1 MKIYLAT
8 ITVCVLFLTGCSH
21 DTKTS
26 NIDQTDL
33 QKQQIVLK
41 RNKKKWRQQTK
52 QVAHSTLSTQK
63 IISKKN
69 LSLNQ
74 IKKNSDFLIQGTVID
89 FSRSNKESTTASIY
103 VNHIISGSEDI
114 LGKNIDIKLPGGI
127 EKNVYYQSM
136 QCPLPK
142 LGQKIILR
150 LNKKH
155 NEYEVLAPN
164 SNIWI
169 EENHE
174 FVLNNKKIRQ
184 ENILKEITKQ
194 LNQAIPYRYTDLC

>member
-8 ITVCVLFLTGCSH
+8 ITVCALFLTGCSH
-21 DTKTS
+21 NSKTS

-41 RNKKKWRQQTK
+41 RNKKKWHQQTK

-63 IISKKN
+63 IIPKKN

-74 IKKNSDFLIQGTVID
+74 LKKNSDFLIQGTVID
-89 FSRSNKESTTASIY
+89 FSHSSKKSTKASIY

-127 EKNVYYQSM
+127 DQNVYYRST

-150 LNKKH
+150 LDKTH
-155 NEYEVLAPN
+155 NEYRVLAPN
-164 SNIWI
+164 SNIWV
-169 EENHE
+169 EKDHE
-174 FVLNNKKIRQ
+174 FVLNNQTIRQ
-184 ENILKEITKQ
+184 EPCLKEITEQ

>member
-8 ITVCVLFLTGCSH
+8 ITVCALFLTGCSH
-21 DTKTS
+21 KTS
-26 NIDQTDL
+26 YIDQTDL

-41 RNKKKWRQQTK
+41 RNKRKWRQQTK
-52 QVAHSTLSTQK
+52 QVAYSTSSDQETNLP
-63 IISKKN
+63 KN
-69 LSLNQ
+69 LSLTQ
-74 IKKNSDFLIQGTVID
+74 LKKKSDFLIQGTVID
-89 FSRSNKESTTASIY
+89 FTHSNKESTATSIY

-127 EKNVYYQSM
+127 EQNVYYQSL

-142 LGQKIILR
+142 LGQKVILR
-150 LNKKH
+150 LDKNH

-164 SNIWI
+164 SNVWI
-169 EENHE
+169 EKNHE
-174 FVLNNKKIRQ
+174 FVLNNKEIRQ
-184 ENILKEITKQ
+184 EPHLKEITKQ